1 MISKKGM
8 IAICFVFALCTVWS
22 TAGAVDAGCGKV
34 WNKADLNKLKTTK
47 SCAGCNL
54 SGANLSGLDLSKANL
69 KGADLHGANLSGAKL
84 VNSILT
90 GANLIGA
97 NLKNTN
103 LNGADLKSTQGF
115 SNDGGSMGAY
125 IK

>member
-1 MISKKGM
+1 MISRKGM
-8 IAICFVFALCTVWS
+8 TAICFVFSLGAVLS
-22 TAGAVDAGCGKV
+22 TAGTLDAGCGKV

-47 SCAGCNL
+47 NCAGCN
-54 SGANLSGLDLSKANL
+54 LSKANL
-69 KGADLHGANLSGAKL
+69 KGADFHGANLSGAKL

-103 LNGADLKSTQGF
+103 LNGADLKNVSGVISRQDWTVGLQ
-115 SNDGGSMGAY
+115 SNRTN
-125 IK
+125 